1 MEALKQAVWRY
12 ADAHRN
18 SDGLAITPIAGVRMM
33 CAYQPTGPIRSLYKP
48 LLCLVLQGAKQVTAG
63 CKEAIFVEGQSL
75 VVGVDVPV
83 IGHILR
89 ASRPQPYL
97 ALSIELDMAIMRDV
111 MLELPPASDTA
122 GDEGSNLLISET
134 DKAIVDCAG
143 RLVRLLDRPEAT
155 PVLRPAIL
163 REMHYWLLVGP
174 HGSAI
179 RRIALPD
186 GHAQRVARA
195 VAILRAEFDRPIAV
209 GRLAAAAGMSL
220 SSFHQHFRAVTS
232 LSPKQFQKQL
242 RLTEARRLMVG
253 EGHNAS
259 RAAFAVG
266 YESVSQFT
274 REYARLFGAPPRRDI
289 VERRDAA

>member
-1 MEALKQAVWRY
+1 VEALKQAVWRY

-18 SDGLAITPIAGVRMM
+18 KDGLANTPIPGVRMM
-33 CAYQPTGPIRSLYKP
+33 CAYHQPGPIRSLYKP
-48 LLCLVLQGAKQVTAG
+48 LLCLVLQGAKHVTAG
-63 CKEAIFVEGQSL
+63 CEEGTFAEGQSL
-75 VVGVDVPV
+75 VVGVDLPV
-83 IGHILR
+83 IGRILW
-89 ASRPQPYL
+89 ASPAQPYL

-111 MLELPPASDTA
+111 MTQLPMPSDTA
-122 GDEGSNLLISET
+122 DGRRSHLFTDET
-134 DKAIVDCAG
+134 DEATRDCAR
-143 RLVRLLDRPEAT
+143 RLMQLLDRPEAI

-163 REMHYWLLVGP
+163 REMHYWLLVGR
-174 HGSAI
+174 HGPAI

-186 GHAQRVARA
+186 GYAQRVAQA
-195 VAILRAEFDRPIAV
+195 VAILRAEFDRPVAV

-232 LSPKQFQKQL
+232 LSPIQFQKQL

-253 EGHNAS
+253 EGFNAS

-266 YESVSQFT
+266 YESVPQFT

-289 VERRDAA
+289 VDRRDAA